1 VPAWVSRKERE
12 LGVLAP
18 EMTADVTVFAED
30 LFALAPEKLASAQVE
45 MTMVDGEV
53 AYRRG

>member
-1 VPAWVSRKERE
+1 M
-12 LGVLAP
+12 LGSLAP
-18 EMTADVTVFAED
+18 GMTADITVFTED